1 MLKRVRSFAAGISF
15 LAASVGWLH
24 GQSNYFT
31 NVPPLQGGNGAG
43 GITFNL
49 SALSAPII
57 VDTIYCAF
65 YTSGT
70 VEMWYNPTPI
80 NGSPTINLANGW
92 VSLGTANITS
102 QSPNFSTPQPQA
114 IPIPVGLL
122 MQPGQTLGFA
132 ISGPNCAYTTYSS
145 GPSFYSDQYVGIE
158 TGPNVGYGGG
168 GVNPT
173 NHPRQFNGGVVYSLA
188 NQGGNNA
195 AALGINPGLVCPG
208 NNAMT
213 IDVANFGTNQ
223 INSLTVNWTVNG
235 NPQAPIPVNQLLD
248 TIGGNG
254 SNTAT
259 IPLGNVN
266 FVTGVP
272 TTIVAWTSAP
282 NGGNDTINGNDTV
295 SVTITPSLTG
305 TYTLDGN
312 QPTAG
317 TNFNNWND
325 LASALNTFG
334 VCGPVDINVASNAT
348 FTEQVTFNSIPGAS
362 IPNRIN
368 IHGNNATI
376 QFSGSTS
383 DRQVIRFNGAS
394 YVTLEDL
401 NIVTQNTTF
410 GWGVHYTGG
419 CTNDTI
425 RNCTL
430 DISSVSSTTS
440 SNSGGVIISGSNTS
454 PTTNGANCDNCGIVN
469 NTFNGRTLSG
479 GMYYGI
485 SAIGQNGGGSGAQ
498 NLLVQGN
505 EVRDPHF
512 YGIYINDAEGAK
524 IWDNEVHRPTKSS
537 TTTFYGVFITGD
549 SYSSRI
555 ERNYIHTPEGTS
567 TMTSVAYGLYSA
579 ADVLQG
585 QEILM
590 ANNVVYDFGSNGTQ
604 YGIYLSSPEYNLVY
618 HNTVSL
624 DDNSF
629 TGTSA
634 TYGLYGTSNMVG
646 TEILNNLISVTRTS
660 TGLSYGM
667 YFSTT
672 NAILAAMNNNNV
684 YVNANGTNYYGYY
697 NTPHFTRASFVAA
710 SNNQY
715 ETLSQ
720 DFDPLFTNPG
730 AANFQPQ
737 SPGFNNIGANL
748 NVLVPQDIT
757 GLARLSSPDPGA
769 WEFDGAAND
778 AGISQFINPGIN
790 FCPGNDSIFV
800 RLNNPGSNP
809 LTSVNVVWSVNGVG
823 QPTVNLTGINLP
835 ANSDS
840 VLFLGI
846 FPLTG
851 TGPIS
856 FQAYTTQPN
865 NTTDAF
871 AGNDTTTISV
881 FGGLAG
887 NYTLDGT
894 LPTGGTNFATWGALD
909 TALFLGGHCGAVD
922 VFVNPVDTIHEQITI
937 RNYANASPQNYLYLH
952 GQGGVLSAQPIS
964 ANRHLLRLEGAKYVL
979 VDSLTLI
986 GEDATFGYGVHFI
999 GDNQFDTLRYLTVDL
1014 SAITSTS
1021 TTNSTGL
1028 LFSGSNTSTSSTGI
1042 VASNCAVEH
1051 SSFLGGPAG
1060 GPYYGMRMNGL
1071 TFGVGNFNNR
1081 IAHNK
1086 FYDAYAHQV
1095 YFNNVDSLVFVG
1107 NEMARPTRTTLTTF
1121 YGIYSTGDM
1130 ERSLIDGNIIT
1141 NPNGGSPGYTGTTYG
1156 IYLLGDAQPGLE
1168 NTFSNNLI
1176 YGLNS
1181 NGTLYGTYA
1190 SSAIGNRFLHN
1201 TISLDDQSATT
1212 GSTTYGAYFTGTGT
1226 SSSFVNNIV
1235 TVTREGSGTKY
1246 GLYINSTAAVD
1257 STENNVVYVNPLSG
1271 TPYYGFYSGIQP
1283 TLFDYQ
1289 TNTPG
1294 WESNGVSADPLY
1306 FNAASGNLRPTVLAV
1321 DNIGADLLSLV
1332 PNDFFGAARTS
1343 TPDPGAIE
1351 FIVPNNDA
1359 GVFAILNPGKNYCP
1373 GSGTV
1378 EVNIRNYGLLNLS
1391 NVLIDW
1397 EINGAAQPQ
1406 VALSGMNLA
1415 QGQDT
1420 NVVLGSFNFVSGQ
1433 TYVVEAY
1440 TSQPNSVVDEEF
1452 SNDTSVVVVNEG
1464 LSGNFTIDPNLPSGG
1479 TNFISFNEAA
1489 DTLESRGICGPI
1501 VVEAVS
1507 GVYNEQVEFFEV
1519 PNSSSVN
1526 TVTYRSQ
1533 SGDSTDVAISF
1544 GPTVSTLN
1552 YVVRLNGAKH
1562 LIFEHLTM
1570 KSEGPSNYRVLEF
1583 IGGSEHNRVANTEL
1597 IGDTSISTTST
1608 LRTVI
1613 WSQSG
1618 SGGDNYNTFE
1628 QNRIRGGSYGIYWYG
1643 SSAAGGNEVGNSFI
1657 NNKIEDS
1664 YFYGGRFQHQDS
1676 LVLHGNDLMSESG
1689 YTSTSFGYYTSNTG
1703 PGLRIEANRV
1713 VGNGE
1718 WPNYGFYMT
1727 SGAGTNNGPNA
1738 FYNNVAIVGD
1748 SGVTDLTYGI
1758 LVDDMVNLRMAN
1770 NTSIIRESDDLSGAM
1785 AVTSGTNIE
1794 SFNNNLVARGN
1805 AIPVIFNSSLFVAP
1819 PDYNNYF
1826 TSGPFL
1832 AAVNNLGYPNLAIWQ
1847 NQTGWDANAVSVD
1860 PGFLAWDDH
1869 HHCSPILDGA
1879 ALPLTGLSTDWDG
1892 DARSSVVPDIG
1903 ADEMFEG
1910 ANFTLGPDIWKC
1922 AGDTVTLSDFAVAPG
1937 TYFWSTFES
1946 TNTIQ
1951 VVQPGEYSLFLVG
1964 TCSSG
1969 TDTVEVFDYPAPTA
1983 AFTSVESFLTS
1994 SFTNG
1999 STGTALSYTWDFG
2012 DGNGSTGQDPIHIYG
2027 ADGNYTVTLTV
2038 TDSCGNSASATKTV
2052 VISTTGIEETV
2063 QQSLVVY
2070 PNPTVD
2076 LVQVSFLNTSG
2087 EEVSLRLLDLTGREI
2102 MSSSVKGKAGM
2113 QQTTLNLSGQAK
2125 GVYLVEIQYGEIKS
2139 QTRIVKM

>member
-1 MLKRVRSFAAGISF
+1 
-15 LAASVGWLH
+15 
-24 GQSNYFT
+24 
-31 NVPPLQGGNGAG
+31 
-43 GITFNL
+43 
-49 SALSAPII
+49 
-57 VDTIYCAF
+57 
-65 YTSGT
+65 
-70 VEMWYNPTPI
+70 
-80 NGSPTINLANGW
+80 
-92 VSLGTANITS
+92 
-102 QSPNFSTPQPQA
+102 
-114 IPIPVGLL
+114 
-122 MQPGQTLGFA
+122 
-132 ISGPNCAYTTYSS
+132 
-145 GPSFYSDQYVGIE
+145 
-158 TGPNVGYGGG
+158 
-168 GVNPT
+168 
-173 NHPRQFNGGVVYSLA
+173 
-188 NQGGNNA
+188 
-195 AALGINPGLVCPG
+195 
-208 NNAMT
+208 
-213 IDVANFGTNQ
+213 
-223 INSLTVNWTVNG
+223 
-235 NPQAPIPVNQLLD
+235 
-248 TIGGNG
+248 
-254 SNTAT
+254 
-259 IPLGNVN
+259 
-266 FVTGVP
+266 
-272 TTIVAWTSAP
+272 
-282 NGGNDTINGNDTV
+282 
-295 SVTITPSLTG
+295 
-305 TYTLDGN
+305 
-312 QPTAG
+312 
-317 TNFNNWND
+317 
-325 LASALNTFG
+325 
-334 VCGPVDINVASNAT
+334 
-348 FTEQVTFNSIPGAS
+348 
-362 IPNRIN
+362 
-368 IHGNNATI
+368 
-376 QFSGSTS
+376 
-383 DRQVIRFNGAS
+383 
-394 YVTLEDL
+394 
-401 NIVTQNTTF
+401 
-410 GWGVHYTGG
+410 
-419 CTNDTI
+419 
-425 RNCTL
+425 
-430 DISSVSSTTS
+430 
-440 SNSGGVIISGSNTS
+440 
-454 PTTNGANCDNCGIVN
+454 
-469 NTFNGRTLSG
+469 
-479 GMYYGI
+479 
-485 SAIGQNGGGSGAQ
+485 
-498 NLLVQGN
+498 
-505 EVRDPHF
+505 
-512 YGIYINDAEGAK
+512 
-524 IWDNEVHRPTKSS
+524 
-537 TTTFYGVFITGD
+537 
-549 SYSSRI
+549 
-555 ERNYIHTPEGTS
+555 
-567 TMTSVAYGLYSA
+567 
-579 ADVLQG
+579 
-585 QEILM
+585 
-590 ANNVVYDFGSNGTQ
+590 
-604 YGIYLSSPEYNLVY
+604 
-618 HNTVSL
+618 
-624 DDNSF
+624 
-629 TGTSA
+629 
-634 TYGLYGTSNMVG
+634 
-646 TEILNNLISVTRTS
+646 
-660 TGLSYGM
+660 
-667 YFSTT
+667 
-672 NAILAAMNNNNV
+672 
-684 YVNANGTNYYGYY
+684 
-697 NTPHFTRASFVAA
+697 
-710 SNNQY
+710 
-715 ETLSQ
+715 
-720 DFDPLFTNPG
+720 
-730 AANFQPQ
+730 
-737 SPGFNNIGANL
+737 
-748 NVLVPQDIT
+748 
-757 GLARLSSPDPGA
+757 
-769 WEFDGAAND
+769 
-778 AGISQFINPGIN
+778 
-790 FCPGNDSIFV
+790 
-800 RLNNPGSNP
+800 
-809 LTSVNVVWSVNGVG
+809 
-823 QPTVNLTGINLP
+823 
-835 ANSDS
+835 
-840 VLFLGI
+840 
-846 FPLTG
+846 
-851 TGPIS
+851 
-856 FQAYTTQPN
+856 
-865 NTTDAF
+865 
-871 AGNDTTTISV
+871 
-881 FGGLAG
+881 
-887 NYTLDGT
+887 
-894 LPTGGTNFATWGALD
+894 
-909 TALFLGGHCGAVD
+909 
-922 VFVNPVDTIHEQITI
+922 
-937 RNYANASPQNYLYLH
+937 
-952 GQGGVLSAQPIS
+952 
-964 ANRHLLRLEGAKYVL
+964 LLRLEGAKYVS

-1021 TTNSTGL
+1021 TINSTGL

-1086 FYDAYAHQV
+1086 FYDAYSHQV

-1176 YGLNS
+1176 YGLNN

-1257 STENNVVYVNPLSG
+1257 STENNVVYVNPVSG

-1306 FNAASGNLRPTVLAV
+1306 FNAASGNLRPTALAV

-1351 FIVPNNDA
+1351 FVVPNNDA

-1378 EVNIRNYGLLNLS
+1378 EVNIRNYGLFALTD
-1391 NVLIDW
+1391 VLIDW

-1420 NVVLGSFNFVSGQ
+1420 NVVLGSFNFATGQ
-1433 TYVVEAY
+1433 TYTVEAY
-1440 TSQPNSVVDEEF
+1440 TSQPNNVVDEEF

-1489 DTLESRGICGPI
+1489 DTLEARGICGPI

-1519 PNSSSVN
+1519 PNSSAVN

-1664 YFYGGRFQHQDS
+1664 YFYGGRFENQDS
-1676 LVLHGNDLMSESG
+1676 LVLRGNDLMSESG
-1689 YTSTSFGYYTSNTG
+1689 YTSTSFGYYTASTG
-1703 PGLRIEANRV
+1703 PGLHIEANRV

-1826 TSGPFL
+1826 TGGPFL

-1910 ANFTLGPDIWKC
+1910 VNFTLGPDIWKC

-2012 DGNGSTGQDPIHIYG
+2012 DGNGSTDQDPVHIYG

-2076 LVQVSFLNTSG
+2076 FVQVSFLNTSG